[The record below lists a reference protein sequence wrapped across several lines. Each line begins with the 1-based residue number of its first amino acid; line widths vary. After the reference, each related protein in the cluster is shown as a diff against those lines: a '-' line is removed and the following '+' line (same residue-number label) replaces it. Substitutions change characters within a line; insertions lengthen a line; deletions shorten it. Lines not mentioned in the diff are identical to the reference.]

1 MPAIAA
7 AGGWRVYIVETK
19 SGKVRARPSRRG
31 ALSVPK
37 PRRPRHHR
45 FDRRAD
51 AAPRPVPSRLHQLY
65 TGITVDVRRRLEQHA
80 GARAGGAKALRGDP
94 PARLRYVERAADRAE
109 ASRREF
115 ELKRMRADEKRALLA
130 AAAAA
135 NGGEALN
142 DAELAALD
150 PLRGDG
156 DDAAAAKKE
165 EKEDGEE
172 KTSHR
177 CAFFKEYVDE

>member
-1 MPAIAA
+1 MFA
-7 AGGWRVYIVETK
+7 E
-19 SGKVRARPSRRG
+19 SS
-31 ALSVPK
+31 L
-37 PRRPRHHR
+37 
-45 FDRRAD
+45 
-51 AAPRPVPSRLHQLY
+51 
-65 TGITVDVRRRLEQHA
+65 
-80 GARAGGAKALRGDP
+80 
-94 PARLRYVERAADRAE
+94 AADRAE

>member
-1 MPAIAA
+1 M
-7 AGGWRVYIVETK
+7 
-19 SGKVRARPSRRG
+19 
-31 ALSVPK
+31 
-37 PRRPRHHR
+37 
-45 FDRRAD
+45 
-51 AAPRPVPSRLHQLY
+51 
-65 TGITVDVRRRLEQHA
+65 DVRRRLEQHA

-156 DDAAAAKKE
+156 VRVCSHCT
-165 EKEDGEE
+165 GELIE
-172 KTSHR
+172 GRSYRTR
-177 CAFFKEYVDE
+177 CRSPGVFSVNI

>member
-1 MPAIAA
+1 M
-7 AGGWRVYIVETK
+7 
-19 SGKVRARPSRRG
+19 
-31 ALSVPK
+31 
-37 PRRPRHHR
+37 
-45 FDRRAD
+45 
-51 AAPRPVPSRLHQLY
+51 
-65 TGITVDVRRRLEQHA
+65 DVRRRLEQHA

-165 EKEDGEE
+165 EKEVGEE

-177 CAFFKEYVDE
+177 CAFLKEYVDE